1 MIDWFCSS
9 LGLPFIA
16 EEAEG
21 GLRLNAAARDV
32 LGAGAFASIG
42 AALRP
47 LLGDTL
53 DPAAL
58 DAALVAAREGTPTEL
73 TLTQGLRALV
83 APGAPGRACAVL
95 APQVALD
102 GLALQRRA
110 LATDR
115 SARIS
120 HELANALGA
129 IAGWAAIAKEGQR
142 VGEALELIERSASD
156 AWSTARTMLGEVSG
170 QRGAP
175 PTDQI
180 IDLSH
185 FTEQAARL
193 LVPSSL
199 KKQVTIQTEV
209 APGLLIK
216 GERSSAW
223 AIVWNLA
230 SNAVEA
236 VPPGGRVT
244 LRLSEAG
251 DNLRLCVEDNGPG
264 MGPELRARVF
274 EPYFSTK
281 DSGAGL
287 GLALVRQ
294 AVQSLGGSLTLDSE
308 PNRGTCFCVELP
320 RARSNSVAPK
330 RPKSTRESGVFAHEP
345 ITGRILVVDDDT
357 SLREMIATAL
367 QMRGADVRSASTVD
381 EALQLSGP
389 FDVAVIDYILGERE
403 RGDAA
408 LAALRRAGSVQ
419 RALLVSGTELPRQ
432 LEAGG
437 EPDSVLRKPFELT
450 DLFDRVT
457 SLLAEEAG
465 RHSRIA

>member
-1 MIDWFCSS
+1 MIDWFCNS
-9 LGLPFIA
+9 LGLPLIA
-16 EEAEG
+16 EDAGG
-21 GLRLNAAARDV
+21 GLALNAAAHDV
-32 LGAGAFASIG
+32 LGTGAFASIG

-47 LLGDTL
+47 LLGDAF

-58 DAALVAAREGTPTEL
+58 DVALSAARAGTPAEL
-73 TLTQGLRALV
+73 TLAQGLRALV
-83 APGAPGRACAVL
+83 APAAPGRACAVL
-95 APQVALD
+95 APQVALE
-102 GLALQRRA
+102 GLTLQRRA

-142 VGEALELIERSASD
+142 VGEALDLIERSASD
-156 AWSTARTMLGEVSG
+156 AWTAARTMLGDLSG
-170 QRGAP
+170 QRPAQE
-175 PTDQI
+175 TEQV

-193 LVPSSL
+193 LVPTSL
-199 KKQVTIQTEV
+199 KKQVSIHTQV
-209 APGLLIK
+209 KPGLLIK

-223 AIVWNLA
+223 AIVWNLT
-230 SNAVEA
+230 SNAIEA
-236 VPPGGRVT
+236 LPPGGNVSLQLT
-244 LRLSEAG
+244 DA
-251 DNLRLCVEDNGPG
+251 DDILRLCVQDDGPG
-264 MGPELRARVF
+264 MSAEVRARVF

-294 AVQSLGGSLTLDSE
+294 AVLALGGSITLASE
-308 PNRGTCFCVELP
+308 LGQGTSFSVELP

-330 RPKSTRESGVFAHEP
+330 RRVSTRESGVYAAEQLV
-345 ITGRILVVDDDT
+345 GRILVVDDDT

-367 QMRGADVRSASTVD
+367 QMRGAEVESASTLD

-389 FDVAVIDYILGERE
+389 FHVAVIDYMLGEQ

-408 LAALRRAGSVQ
+408 IAALRSAQAVE
-419 RALLVSGTELPRQ
+419 RALLVTGTELPRQ
-432 LEAGG
+432 LAEGG
-437 EPDSVLRKPFELT
+437 EPDGVLRKPFELN
-450 DLFDRVT
+450 DLFERVS
-457 SLLAEEAG
+457 SLLLEEAV
-465 RHSRIA
+465 RRSRSA

>member
-16 EEAEG
+16 EEAGG
-21 GLRLNAAARDV
+21 GLGLNAAAHDV
-32 LGAGAFASIG
+32 LGVGAFASIG

-47 LLGDTL
+47 LLGDAL

-58 DAALVAAREGTPTEL
+58 DAALSAAREGTPAQL
-73 TLTQGLRALV
+73 TLAQGLRALV
-83 APGAPGRACAVL
+83 SPFAPGRACAVL
-95 APQVALD
+95 APQVALE

-129 IAGWAAIAKEGQR
+129 IAGWAAIAKEGER
-142 VGEALELIERSASD
+142 VGEALDLIERSASD
-156 AWSTARTMLGEVSG
+156 AWSAARTMLGEVSG
-170 QRGAP
+170 QRAHP
-175 PTDQI
+175 ELDQI

-199 KKQVTIQTEV
+199 KKQVSIHTEV
-209 APGLLIK
+209 TPGLLIK

-230 SNAVEA
+230 SNAIEA
-236 VPPGGRVT
+236 LPPGGSVT
-244 LRLSEAG
+244 LRLTDAH
-251 DNLRLCVEDNGPG
+251 DTLRLCVEDNGPG
-264 MGPELRARVF
+264 MSPELRARVF

-294 AVQSLGGSLTLDSE
+294 AVQTLGGSITLESE
-308 PNRGTCFCVELP
+308 PNRGTRFCVELP
-320 RARSNSVAPK
+320 RAKSSSSASK
-330 RPKSTRESGVFAHEP
+330 RPKSTRESGVFAAEA
-345 ITGRILVVDDDT
+345 IEGRILVLDDDT

-367 QMRGADVRSASTVD
+367 QMRGAEVRSAATVD
-381 EALQLSGP
+381 EALELQGP
-389 FDVAVIDYILGERE
+389 FDVAVIDYILGEQ

-408 LAALRRAGSVQ
+408 IAALRRAGTVK

-432 LEAGG
+432 LEEGG
-437 EPDSVLRKPFELT
+437 EPTGVLRKPFELN
-450 DLFDRVT
+450 DLFERV
-457 SLLAEEAG
+457 SGLLAEDTG
-465 RHSRIA
+465 RRSRIA

>member
-16 EEAEG
+16 EEAGG
-21 GLRLNAAARDV
+21 GLRLNAAAHDV

-47 LLGDTL
+47 LLGDAL

-58 DAALVAAREGTPTEL
+58 DAALSAAREGTPTQL
-73 TLTQGLRALV
+73 TLAQGLRALV
-83 APGAPGRACAVL
+83 APAAPGCACAVL
-95 APQVALD
+95 APQVALE

-142 VGEALELIERSASD
+142 VGEALDLIERSASD

-170 QRGAP
+170 QRAQSEA
-175 PTDQI
+175 DQI

-199 KKQVTIQTEV
+199 KKQVSIHTEV
-209 APGLLIK
+209 TAGLLIK

-236 VPPGGRVT
+236 LPAFGSVT
-244 LRLSEAG
+244 LRLT
-251 DNLRLCVEDNGPG
+251 DHNDTLRLCVEDNGPG
-264 MGPELRARVF
+264 MSPELRARVF
-274 EPYFSTK
+274 EPYFTTK
-281 DSGAGL
+281 ESGAGL

-294 AVQSLGGSLTLDSE
+294 AVQTLGGSIALESE
-308 PNRGTCFCVELP
+308 PARGTCFCVELP
-320 RARSNSVAPK
+320 RAKSNSVAPK
-330 RPKSTRESGVFAHEP
+330 RPKGTRESGVFAAEA
-345 ITGRILVVDDDT
+345 IEGRILVLDDDT

-367 QMRGADVRSASTVD
+367 QMRGADVRSAATID
-381 EALQLSGP
+381 EALEHHGP
-389 FDVAVIDYILGERE
+389 FDVAVIDYILGEQ

-408 LAALRRAGSVQ
+408 IAALRRSGAVK
-419 RALLVSGTELPRQ
+419 RALLVSGTELPSQ
-432 LEAGG
+432 LEEGG
-437 EPDSVLRKPFELT
+437 EPDGVLRKPFELN
-450 DLFDRVT
+450 DLFDRV
-457 SLLAEEAG
+457 SGLLADEAA
-465 RHSRIA
+465 RRSRIA

>member
-1 MIDWFCSS
+1 LIDWFCSS

-16 EEAEG
+16 EEAGG
-21 GLRLNAAARDV
+21 GLGLNAAAHDV

-47 LLGDTL
+47 LLGDAL
-53 DPAAL
+53 DPSTL
-58 DAALVAAREGTPTEL
+58 DAALSAAREGTPTQL
-73 TLTQGLRALV
+73 TLAHGLQVMV
-83 APGAPGRACAVL
+83 APAAPGRACAAL
-95 APQVALD
+95 APQVALE

-142 VGEALELIERSASD
+142 VEEALDLIERSASD

-170 QRGAP
+170 QRPQSEA
-175 PTDQI
+175 DQI

-199 KKQVTIQTEV
+199 KKQVSIHTEV
-209 APGLLIK
+209 TPGLLIK

-236 VPPGGRVT
+236 LPACGSVT
-244 LRLSEAG
+244 LRLT
-251 DNLRLCVEDNGPG
+251 DQNDTLRLCVEDNGPG
-264 MGPELRARVF
+264 MSPELRARVF
-274 EPYFSTK
+274 EPYFTTK

-287 GLALVRQ
+287 GLALVHQ
-294 AVQSLGGSLTLDSE
+294 AVQTLGGSIALESE
-308 PNRGTCFCVELP
+308 PGRGTCFCVELP
-320 RARSNSVAPK
+320 RAKSNSVAPK
-330 RPKSTRESGVFAHEP
+330 RPKGTRDSGVFGAEA
-345 ITGRILVVDDDT
+345 IEGRILVLDDDT

-367 QMRGADVRSASTVD
+367 QMRGADVRSAATID
-381 EALQLSGP
+381 EALEHQGP
-389 FDVAVIDYILGERE
+389 FDVAVIDYILGEQ

-408 LAALRRAGSVQ
+408 IAALRRSGAVK
-419 RALLVSGTELPRQ
+419 RALLVSGTELPSQ
-432 LEAGG
+432 LEEGG
-437 EPDSVLRKPFELT
+437 EPDGVLRKPFELT
-450 DLFDRVT
+450 DLFDRV
-457 SLLAEEAG
+457 SGLLAEEAA
-465 RHSRIA
+465 RRSRIA

>member
-1 MIDWFCSS
+1 LIDWFCSN
-9 LGLPFIA
+9 LGLPLIA
-16 EEAEG
+16 EEAGG
-21 GLRLNAAARDV
+21 GLGLNAAARDV
-32 LGAGAFASIG
+32 LGTGAVASIA

-47 LLGDTL
+47 LLGDAL
-53 DPAAL
+53 DPSVL
-58 DAALVAAREGTPTEL
+58 DAALTAAREGTPTEL
-73 TLTQGLRALV
+73 TLAQGLRALV
-83 APGAPGRACAVL
+83 APAAPGRACAVL
-95 APQVALD
+95 APQVALE

-142 VGEALELIERSASD
+142 VGEALDLIERSASD
-156 AWSTARTMLGEVSG
+156 AWSAARTMLGEVSG
-170 QRGAP
+170 QRAQP
-175 PTDQI
+175 ETADQI

-185 FTEQAARL
+185 FTEQAAHL
-193 LVPSSL
+193 LVPTSL
-199 KKQVTIQTEV
+199 KKQVSIVTEIT
-209 APGLLIK
+209 PGLLIK

-236 VPPGGRVT
+236 LPPGGSVT
-244 LRLSEAG
+244 LRLTDAG
-251 DNLRLCVEDNGPG
+251 DMLRLCVEDNGPG
-264 MGPELRARVF
+264 MSPELRARVF

-294 AVQSLGGSLTLDSE
+294 AVQTLGGSLALDSE

-320 RARSNSVAPK
+320 RAKSNSVAPK
-330 RPKSTRESGVFAHEP
+330 RPKSTRESGVFAAEQ
-345 ITGRILVVDDDT
+345 IEGRILVLDDDT

-367 QMRGADVRSASTVD
+367 QMRGAEARSASTVD
-381 EALQLSGP
+381 EALELSGP
-389 FDVAVIDYILGERE
+389 FDVAVIDYILGEQ

-408 LAALRRAGSVQ
+408 IAALRRAGTVK

-432 LEAGG
+432 LEEGG
-437 EPDSVLRKPFELT
+437 EPDGVLRKPFELN
-450 DLFDRVT
+450 DLFDRVS